1 MVETQAVSGFHQNRL
16 WSLRILTFV
25 SGSVVMALEIVTSR
39 ILTPVFGS
47 TIYTWGSLIGI
58 ILSGLSLGY
67 FLGGRFADKNPSL
80 DKICGIV
87 FTVGL
92 FIVGMP
98 FFASTVVEFSAF
110 VLPATQYAPLLA
122 IFLLLMIP
130 SVLLGFVSPYVIKL
144 GTSSLQ
150 KIGNVSGNLY
160 SIATL
165 GSILGTFMTVFVLIP
180 NLAVNQIIFGLGII
194 LIISSLIGLKKPP
207 KAIAIIIVIVLIIPW
222 YSFPT
227 NTITHN
233 GVLIYETETIF
244 SHLDITQ
251 YGNNISMY
259 LDGMRHSSM
268 NLNKPL
274 DLVIDY
280 TEYFHLGMLFNP
292 SATNILFVGGGGFT
306 GPKNFLALYP
316 DTKIDV
322 IEIDPGV
329 IEAAKMYFDVQDDP
343 RLQIFNDDARKH
355 LATFDKK
362 YDLVVLDAY
371 AANYV
376 PYHLMTDEFFK
387 ILEERME
394 SDGVVV
400 SNVIGSIEGHNSQL
414 ARAIY
419 KTMKETFPVAYVFPT
434 ENTPTNTQNLM
445 IVSSNNPYEF
455 DRVTLLELAKNS
467 PSADYLVDELSKQV
481 HFYEGSIKISDVP
494 FLTDQLNPSEV
505 LINPLTNK
513 LYMQESQD
521 KQIEKKE
528 HRNDSI
534 NLGIGIVLS
543 VIAAVWLFYFKK
555 EVWHSNFFTLK
566 KNEEN

>member
-1 MVETQAVSGFHQNRL
+1 MADTQTIPKFHQNSL
-16 WSLRILTFV
+16 WHLRILTFV

-47 TIYTWGSLIGI
+47 TIYTWGSLIGV

-67 FLGGRFADKNPSL
+67 FLGGRLADKNPSF

-87 FTVGL
+87 FSVGL
-92 FIVGMP
+92 FVVGMP
-98 FFASTVVEFSAF
+98 FFASSIVGFSAF
-110 VLPATQYAPLLA
+110 ALPTAQYTPLLA
-122 IFLLLMIP
+122 TFLLLIVP
-130 SVLLGFVSPYVIKL
+130 SVLLGFVSPYAIKL

-150 KIGNVSGNLY
+150 NVGNVSGNLY
-160 SIATL
+160 SVATI
-165 GSILGTFMTVFVLIP
+165 GSILGTFLTVFVLIP
-180 NLAVNQIIFGLGII
+180 NLAVNQIIFGLGIT
-194 LIISSLIGLKKPP
+194 LIAVSLIGLKKLP
-207 KAIAIIIVIVLIIPW
+207 KAIVVIIVIVLIVPW

-233 GVLIYETETIF
+233 GVLLYETETLF

-251 YGNNISMY
+251 FGNNISMY

-268 NLNKPL
+268 NPDKPL

-292 SATNILFVGGGGFT
+292 SASNVLFVGGGGFT
-306 GPKNFLALYP
+306 GPKNFLVLYP
-316 DTKIDV
+316 DIKVDV

-329 IEAAKMYFDVQDDP
+329 VEAARTYFGLQDDP
-343 RLQIFNDDARKH
+343 RLKIFVDDARKH
-355 LATFDKK
+355 LSTFDKK

-376 PYHLMTDEFFK
+376 PYHLMTDEFFE

-394 SDGVVV
+394 PDGVVV
-400 SNVIGSIEGHNSQL
+400 SNVIGSLEGQNSQL

-419 KTMKETFPVAYVFPT
+419 KTMKETFPVSYIFPT
-434 ENTPTNTQNLM
+434 ESLPTNIQNIM

-455 DRVTLLELAKNS
+455 DRITLLELAKNS
-467 PSADYLVDELSKQV
+467 PADYLVDELSRQD
-481 HFYEGSIKISDVP
+481 HFYEGIVKTSDVP
-494 FLTDQLNPSEV
+494 FLTDQFNPSEV
-505 LINPLTNK
+505 LTNPLTNK
-513 LYMQESQD
+513 SYMQESQG

-528 HRNDSI
+528 HQNDSI
-534 NLGIGIVLS
+534 NLGIGTALS
-543 VIAAVWLFYFKK
+543 VVAVVWLFYFRK
-555 EVWHSNFFTLK
+555 EIWNSSSLTSLK
-566 KNEEN
+566 KNK